1 MRLAFVGVA
10 LAACGGGPST
20 DIQPTL
26 RIADRSDAEIARLIS
41 AAGGGE
47 MFSAQSQVDALSL
60 STDPCPAITVEGD
73 VVTASGGCTTKDGVA
88 ITGAVTITNPAVWS
102 QVTYRDGA
110 DTLYQLDQLSV
121 TQNGDAQTFDGSV
134 RITDALATYE
144 ADITVEQQGES
155 LRSDLLYRC
164 DRTNQICDLD
174 GSGLELVGAGG
185 VQVSGSVQV
194 GAMAHASFTLHG
206 VDTLDVTIASGC
218 VTWQIG
224 GTNRQQLCQQPL

>member
-1 MRLAFVGVA
+1 MRLAFVVVA
-10 LAACGGGPST
+10 LAACGGRAT

-26 RIADRSDAEIARLIS
+26 RIADRSDAEIARLIG

-60 STDPCPAITVEGD
+60 STDKCPLIAVDGD
-73 VVTASGGCTTKDGVA
+73 VVTVTGGCVTNDGVTIA
-88 ITGAVTITNPAVWS
+88 GTATITNPAVWA

-110 DTLYQLDQLSV
+110 DTLYELDQLAF
-121 TQNGDAQTFDGSV
+121 TQQGATQTYDGSV
-134 RITDALATYE
+134 RITDGLATYV
-144 ADITVEQQGES
+144 ADLTVASGGEE

-164 DRTNQICDLD
+164 DRNNQSCGLD

-185 VQVSGSVQV
+185 VQLSGSVQV

-206 VDTLDVTIASGC
+206 VDTLSVTIGGGC
-218 VTWQIG
+218 VMWQIG
-224 GTNRQQLCQQPL
+224 GTDRQQLCQQPL